1 MRRIGMLVIAV
12 LSIAIG
18 AIGIIALLVFAHGLS
33 APADRVTDGERIY
46 HTGTDASGRPLPRAL
61 AGGRMMGAGMMAGAS
76 CVDCHGEDGRGGQ
89 IGMPWGAVDAPDIRY
104 SSLTAPHTEDGTT
117 TPAWTDAD
125 IGRAI
130 REGIEPDGARLAAP
144 MPRWNLTDTELA
156 DLVDYLKEL
165 DE

>member
-1 MRRIGMLVIAV
+1 MRRSGTFGIAL

-18 AIGIIALLVFAHGLS
+18 AIGIIALLVFANGLNT
-33 APADRVTDGERIY
+33 PADSISGGERIY
-46 HTGTDASGRPLPRAL
+46 HTGTDTSGRPLPRVL
-61 AGGRMMGAGMMAGAS
+61 TGGQMMGLGMMAGAS

-104 SSLTAPHTEDGTT
+104 SALTTPHTEDDTA

-130 REGIEPDGARLAAP
+130 RDGIEPDGARLAAP

-156 DLVDYLKEL
+156 DLIDYLKEL